1 MHTCHM
7 HMSMH
12 MCMHMHIVYR
22 QVQAARHTRHRHHAR
37 WFEAVH
43 PPRAA
48 IALSWLL
55 REAARGLFA
64 APSCSLRG
72 SMLDA
77 TCYMHMHMHRVH
89 AHVHVNMCMG
99 VSRCLCQRREL
110 LRC

>member
-1 MHTCHM
+1 MLHVM
-7 HMSMH
+7 FM
-12 MCMHMHIVYR
+12 YR

-72 SMLDA
+72 SMLHA
-77 TCYMHMHMHRVH
+77 ACHIHMHMHRVN
-89 AHVHVNMCMG
+89 VHGDVPMPVPMPRAPT
-99 VSRCLCQRREL
+99 VPSLPQP
-110 LRC
+110 